1 MYLYIMIQILLHLL
15 GDYFLQNDWM
25 AVNKGKY
32 SVLGYLTCTIHCLL
46 YSIPFGMYYHSWDIF
61 LLVFGSHFLIDK
73 FGLAIYWTM
82 LVNWN
87 WSRENFGM
95 NVERPAFLTLWLH
108 IIRDN
113 SLHIAGNY
121 FILQSLL

>member
-1 MYLYIMIQILLHLL
+1 MIQLFLHLL

-25 AVNKGKY
+25 AVNKSKF
-32 SVLGYLTCTIHCLL
+32 SALGWWACFIHCCL
-46 YSIPFGMYYHSWDIF
+46 YSAPFLFYYNLNWHIYAW
-61 LLVFGSHFLIDK
+61 VFATHFLIDK

-95 NVERPAFLTLWLH
+95 NRDRPVFLTLWLH

-113 SLHIAGNY
+113 SLHLFCNY
-121 FILQSLL
+121 FIIQYFLTHP